1 MRILVAV
8 DDSKFSEAAADAVV
22 SQYPPGSSEIRV
34 VHVLQPI
41 AVSVPPQMAP
51 GYTPELAARI
61 KEAESLVERIA
72 QKLRAG
78 GFRVEGQ
85 VVKGDVREGIV
96 DTAKEWKADLV
107 ILGSHGRTGLR
118 RLLLGSVAEFVARH
132 APCSV
137 EIVRME
143 AGR

>member
-8 DDSKFSEAAADAVV
+8 DESKYSEAAADAVV
-22 SQYPPGSSEIRV
+22 SRYRPGSSEVRV

-41 AVSVPPQMAP
+41 AVSAPPQMAP
-51 GYTPELAARI
+51 GYTPELAGQA
-61 KEAESLVERIA
+61 KDAESLVERIA

-78 GFRVEGQ
+78 GFQVEGQ

-96 DTAKEWKADLV
+96 DMAKEWKADLV

-118 RLLLGSVAEFVARH
+118 RFLLGSVAEFVARH

-137 EIVRME
+137 QIVRME

>member
-8 DDSKFSEAAADAVV
+8 DDSKFSEAAVQAAV
-22 SQYPPGSSEIRV
+22 SQYRPAEADVRV

-41 AVSVPPQMAP
+41 AVSAPPQMSP
-51 GYTPELAARI
+51 GYAPELAAQA
-61 KEAESLVERIA
+61 KDAEKLVERIV
-72 QKLRAG
+72 QRLRDA

-85 VVKGDVREGIV
+85 VARGEIREAIV
-96 DTAKEWKADLV
+96 DMAKEWRADLIV
-107 ILGSHGRTGLR
+107 LGSHGRTGVS

-137 EIVRME
+137 EIVRV
-143 AGR
+143 AASR

>member
-8 DDSKFSEAAADAVV
+8 DDSKFSEAAANAVV
-22 SQYPPGSSEIRV
+22 SQYRPGGSEVRV

-41 AVSVPPQMAP
+41 AVSAPPQMAS
-51 GYTPELAARI
+51 GYTPELAAQA
-61 KEAESLVERIA
+61 KEAENLVERIV
-72 QKLRAG
+72 QKLRGA

-85 VVKGDVREGIV
+85 VVKGDVREAIV
-96 DTAKEWKADLV
+96 DLAKEWQADLIV
-107 ILGSHGRTGLR
+107 AGSHGRTGLR
-118 RLLLGSVAEFVARH
+118 RFLLGSVAEFVARH

-143 AGR
+143 AGL

>member
-22 SQYPPGSSEIRV
+22 SQYPPGRSEVRV

-72 QKLRAG
+72 QNLRAA

-85 VVKGDVREGIV
+85 VVKGDVREGVV

>member
-8 DDSKFSEAAADAVV
+8 DESKFSEAAVNAVV
-22 SQYPPGSSEIRV
+22 SQYRPGTSELRV

-51 GYTPELAARI
+51 GYTPELAAQA
-61 KEAESLVERIA
+61 KEAENLVEGVT
-72 QKLRAG
+72 QKLRAA

-85 VVKGDVREGIV
+85 VIKGDVREGIV
-96 DTAKEWKADLV
+96 DMAKEWQAVLIV
-107 ILGSHGRTGLR
+107 LGSHGRTGLR
-118 RLLLGSVAEFVARH
+118 RFLLGSVAEFVARH

-143 AGR
+143 AAP